1 MKRLHYVNLIGVL
14 ALVVLCV
21 AQWRHD
27 RQLNLEI
34 NRLEKARLD
43 LEGRLVEQ
51 ERDARGLKADLL
63 EFKDSLTTTQAG
75 LNETQAKLLT
85 AERQLRQVA
94 AERDQLRATLTN
106 WATAVEVRDRHL
118 EQANNRIRELA
129 DELNASIIRFNELA
143 TNYNAVVKDLNELRE
158 RAKPPP

>member
-43 LEGRLVEQ
+43 LEGRLAEQ
-51 ERDARGLKADLL
+51 ERDARGLNADLV
-63 EFKDSLTTTQAG
+63 EFKDSLTATQAG
-75 LNETQAKLLT
+75 LNETQAKLLI
-85 AERQLRQVA
+85 AERQLRQLTT
-94 AERDQLRATLTN
+94 ERDQLRATLTN
-106 WATAVEVRDRHL
+106 WAAAVEVRDKHL

-129 DELNASIIRFNELA
+129 DELNASVVRFNELA
-143 TNYNAVVKDLNELRE
+143 TNYNAVVQDLNELRG
-158 RAKPPP
+158 RSKPPP